1 MRGKN
6 TAAESPAKKEEEA
19 HPPPAKTSAAN
30 TGGNDEAL
38 QREIEQLRNKIRELE
53 DDIKTNDGKTDELQ
67 EEIKRQAKIINKEIK
82 KK

>member
-6 TAAESPAKKEEEA
+6 TAESPAKKEEA
-19 HPPPAKTSAAN
+19 PPPAAKTNAHN
-30 TGGNDEAL
+30 TGGNNDAL
-38 QREIEQLRNKIRELE
+38 QTEIEQLRNKIRELE

-82 KK
+82 RK

>member
-6 TAAESPAKKEEEA
+6 TAAESPTKKEEEA
-19 HPPPAKTSAAN
+19 PPPPPPAKPSAAN

-53 DDIKTNDGKTDELQ
+53 ADIKTNDGKTDELQ
-67 EEIKRQAKIINKEIK
+67 EEIKRQAKIINK
-82 KK
+82 